1 MEITTL
7 SNLVSLA
14 IEITGFNLEAAD
26 ANLNEETFNLTIKEI
41 FNKISILEKWQRE
54 DDLVEEEESE
64 DEEEESGDEDGD
76 CEEGGSEEGNIEG
89 DSEKGDSEK
98 GDSENEVGE
107 EGDGEVV
114 MDGHEGGDGGNDE
127 QEDEEKEDEVL
138 NFYYGELILK

>member
-54 DDLVEEEESE
+54 DDLVEDEESE

-76 CEEGGSEEGNIEG
+76 CEEGGSEG
-89 DSEKGDSEK
+89 DSQK

-107 EGDGEVV
+107 EGEVV
-114 MDGHEGGDGGNDE
+114 MDEHERGDGGNDE
-127 QEDEEKEDEVL
+127 QGDEEKEDEML